1 MSKIKMLSLSLC
13 AVFLL
18 NIVSC
23 GYILY
28 PERKGQTGGKI
39 DAGVAVLD
47 GLGLLFFI
55 IPGIIAYAVD
65 FSSGCIYLPDSTA
78 SSNEGGDGG
87 LNIVE
92 VDGEITQEKIEQVL
106 KDHASLD
113 LDLDE
118 TYILSEKAQ
127 SANDIEGQVR
137 WIQ

>member
-1 MSKIKMLSLSLC
+1 MSKVKVLSLSLC

-39 DAGVAVLD
+39 DAGVAVMD

-65 FSSGCIYLPDSTA
+65 FSSGCIYLPETT
-78 SSNEGGDGG
+78 SSNDGGGG
-87 LNIVE
+87 LNIVKLE
-92 VDGEITQEKIEQVL
+92 GEITLAKVEAAL
-106 KDHASLD
+106 KDQAQLNID
-113 LDLDE
+113 FDN
-118 TYILSEKAQ
+118 TYILSE
-127 SANDIEGQVR
+127 QVDSKDKIASQIR
-137 WIQ
+137 WLK